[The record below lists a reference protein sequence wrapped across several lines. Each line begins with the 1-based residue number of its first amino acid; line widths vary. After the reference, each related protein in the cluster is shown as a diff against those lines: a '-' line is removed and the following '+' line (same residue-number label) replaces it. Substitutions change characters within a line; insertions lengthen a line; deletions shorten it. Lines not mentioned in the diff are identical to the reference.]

1 MSSRR
6 YIKRVW
12 RVPKTRGPVEYLATL
27 MVKALRKHGW
37 PADWQPAAYDPQAFY
52 ILHDQFRHD
61 LPPDF
66 SRAVGIAARVL
77 AAAYRV
83 DVTETDGHVQL
94 NRRYRVT
101 DPGGH
106 FREVKNE
113 PDDVP
118 HACTGTEDETGESG
132 LPD

>member
-6 YIKRVW
+6 YLKRVW

-37 PADWQPAAYDPQAFY
+37 PAEWQPSPVHPDVFY
-52 ILHDQFRHD
+52 ILHDVDRHD

-77 AAAYRV
+77 KAAYRV
-83 DVTETDGHVQL
+83 DVTESDGCVTF

-101 DPGGH
+101 IPGGH
-106 FREVKNE
+106 FKEIK
-113 PDDVP
+113 PD
-118 HACTGTEDETGESG
+118 EYG
-132 LPD
+132 L